1 MSTSTGVDVSGR
13 VVAHFAVVTAEA
25 SRRRSSMCS
34 TLSSR
39 RRQGVLSPNG
49 GDDDA
54 WRTPTS
60 TSTWGRMGLTA
71 VRGGACLSPTG
82 CAINRCMRTI
92 HSGWLMVFKAF
103 LQTQVEGSDG
113 GQQARAYGSETLL

>member
-1 MSTSTGVDVSGR
+1 MSTSTGVDVSVR

-25 SRRRSSMCS
+25 SRRSSSMSS
-34 TLSSR
+34 TLGSR

-54 WRTPTS
+54 WRSSMS

-71 VRGGACLSPTG
+71 VRGGACLTPTG
-82 CAINRCMRTI
+82 CAINRCMMTI
-92 HSGWLMVFKAF
+92 HSWWLMVFKAF
-103 LQTQVEGSDG
+103 ERTQVEGK
-113 GQQARAYGSETLL
+113 